1 MPGIGNSHDWHD
13 GALALAGLIGGGTA
27 LVHGILTQRL
37 MVRPIGAA
45 LGAGKTL
52 SAPLRKLVPMLLQ
65 FSTFAW
71 LAGGLALIATAAW
84 LGRDA
89 KLAVGLTVGSLY
101 LYGAV
106 GNAWATRGR
115 HPGWILMAVSVV
127 LIGYGVCA
135 SGG

>member
-1 MPGIGNSHDWHD
+1 MDLHD
-13 GALALAGLIGGGTA
+13 GALALAGLIGAGTA

-37 MVRPIGAA
+37 MIRPIGAA
-45 LGAGKTL
+45 LAAEKTI
-52 SAPLRKLVPMLLQ
+52 SAPIRKLVPVLLQ

-89 KLAVGLTVGSLY
+89 KLAVGLLVGTLC

-106 GNAWATRGR
+106 ANAWATRGR
-115 HPGWILMAVSVV
+115 HPGWILMAASVV
-127 LIGYGVCA
+127 LIGYGVSA
-135 SGG
+135 SDG